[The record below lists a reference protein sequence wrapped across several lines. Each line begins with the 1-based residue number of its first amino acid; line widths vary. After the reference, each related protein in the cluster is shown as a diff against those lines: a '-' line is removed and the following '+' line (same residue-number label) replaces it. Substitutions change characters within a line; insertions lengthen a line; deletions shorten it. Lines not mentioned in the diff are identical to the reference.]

1 MVRYPCA
8 ALQRCWRKLASSKEQ
23 NNSNMFATSF
33 PWRQRQLQFQHRA
46 SNAAA
51 SATVPSERIQS
62 TKFSADDFQIWYE
75 EDSEQ
80 LSPIDNLTYMP
91 TNNHSHGECPATIVT
106 NAEESTE
113 TVGPRVADLI
123 EVYERI
129 PQPKV
134 ENIKQPTR
142 PGLKDSSQSV
152 DQSLPNSKFKLPPK
166 EDLIADGLGDL
177 VLKLRDAESKFERR
191 QRYQSMFKDAPLYQV
206 YTERSI
212 QRDHAARKPF
222 VRVSSGNGAC
232 GTNSLEFVD
241 TIFTH
246 IDDDETDAT
255 TDILPTCVTTA
266 LEAWKRQELE
276 RLSTQSE
283 HIEKSR
289 GKSPPPVVTDSRSRT
304 SNSRSYSSLPTSPL
318 RGKSPVRSLSDAAE
332 MQAFVASVAGT
343 GPNRAMWCKMPQVV
357 SAGLVDGLTKIQRKL
372 QEALFEILTSEASY
386 FRSLN
391 VLIEVFYKSPYM
403 QAGKPGAVV
412 SPVEKHHLF
421 SNVLEIH
428 MTSENFLRAM
438 EACFR
443 EDPWL
448 MQLCEIVYDH
458 TETKFDCYITYVQ
471 NQMYQT
477 RALCKL
483 RGNPVFLEAMR
494 QVQSQPDCAFLDLN
508 SFLLLPMQRVTR
520 LRLLTSTVLRYA
532 PKNTTVYRG
541 GLVALAA
548 LERFISECDAKKS
561 YMEQKER
568 LIQLTQ
574 LFEYNSTT
582 KTVAT
587 ESRRLIKE
595 GELRLVTV
603 SRHSG
608 SAFQR
613 KLSGILRQKV
623 VNASLFLFSDL
634 LVIAKKR
641 SNDRL
646 MIDESCALSDVTIK
660 VDETPEGATIIR
672 HYRPASESSVDASYG
687 SQRISALHD
696 ENNTSSPMDTSKNGG
711 FFLFPFRL
719 CIRDGTN
726 PPSEYRLQ
734 AKSLSERERW
744 IDAISPAEY
753 GASQEL
759 LIRDCPQV
767 LATKSYSALEGDE
780 LELKEGDC
788 ASLLISLSDGWCKGM
803 LPDGSKGWFPSSVCV
818 QVEDATMKRENMK
831 NFLIIEEARN
841 AYARR
846 KAREQFS
853 QFPRVK
859 NTHFAHFS

>member
-1 MVRYPCA
+1 
-8 ALQRCWRKLASSKEQ
+8 
-23 NNSNMFATSF
+23 MFTASF
-33 PWRQRQLQFQHRA
+33 PWRRSQPQSYRDVPD
-46 SNAAA
+46 A
-51 SATVPSERIQS
+51 SASGAVTGDRLLP
-62 TKFSADDFQIWYE
+62 TKFSADDFQPWYE
-75 EDSEQ
+75 DGGRQ
-80 LSPIDNLTYMP
+80 PNLT
-91 TNNHSHGECPATIVT
+91 SHPIQVSTKTCGRGEYWAPMTT
-106 NAEESTE
+106 SAEQPSEF
-113 TVGPRVADLI
+113 VGYRVADLI
-123 EVYERI
+123 EVFEGGRQSMAETVNSPKKPGSSTKESLTNFNSTSVDKLKNNSHSVDLSVSDTKVRI
-129 PQPKV
+129 PS
-134 ENIKQPTR
+134 T
-142 PGLKDSSQSV
+142 
-152 DQSLPNSKFKLPPK
+152 
-166 EDLIADGLGDL
+166 EDTIPDGLGDL
-177 VLKLRDAESKFERR
+177 VLKLRDDENKFERR

-206 YTERSI
+206 YNERSTK
-212 QRDHAARKPF
+212 REHAARKPI
-222 VRVSSGNGAC
+222 VRVSSGNGAD
-232 GTNSLEFVD
+232 GTHSLEFVD
-241 TIFTH
+241 TIFTP
-246 IDDDETDAT
+246 IDDDETDVTA
-255 TDILPTCVTTA
+255 DFLPACVTTA
-266 LEAWKRQELE
+266 LETWKRQELE
-276 RLSTQSE
+276 RLSIKSDQTG
-283 HIEKSR
+283 KSR
-289 GKSPPPVVTDSRSRT
+289 ERSPPPAVTDSRSRT
-304 SNSRSYSSLPTSPL
+304 NGSRSPYLSLPTSP
-318 RGKSPVRSLSDAAE
+318 RWEKSPIRRLSNTAE

-357 SAGLVDGLTKIQRKL
+357 SAGLVDGLTKLQRKL

-391 VLIEVFYKSPYM
+391 VLIEVFYKSPCM

-428 MTSENFLRAM
+428 MTSENFLRVM
-438 EACFR
+438 EAAFR

-448 MQLCEIVYDH
+448 TQLCEIVYDH
-458 TETKFDCYITYVQ
+458 TETKFDCYVTYVQ

-483 RGNPVFLEAMR
+483 RSNPAFLEAMR

-532 PKNTTVYRG
+532 PRNTAVYRG

-548 LERFISECDAKKS
+548 LERFLSECDAKKS

-595 GELRLVTV
+595 GKLRLVTV

-613 KLSGILRQKV
+613 KLSGILRQKI

-646 MIDESCALSDVTIK
+646 MIDESCALSDVSVK
-660 VDETPEGATIIR
+660 VGETPEGFTVTR
-672 HYRPASESSVDASYG
+672 YYRSAVNMTADTAHEV
-687 SQRISALHD
+687 QRISALQD
-696 ENNTSSPMDTSKNGG
+696 ANNASSLIDSNKDGC
-711 FFLFPFRL
+711 FLAYPFCL
-719 CIRDGTN
+719 YIRDGTN
-726 PPSEYRLQ
+726 PPSEYRFQ
-734 AKSLSERERW
+734 ARSLSERERW
-744 IDAISPAEY
+744 IDAISPTDY
-753 GASQEL
+753 GASHES

-767 LATKSYSALEGDE
+767 LATKSYSAVEGDE

-831 NFLIIEEARN
+831 NFLIIEEART

-846 KAREQFS
+846 KAREHFM
-853 QFPRVK
+853 QFPKVK
-859 NTHFAHFS
+859 DTHFAQFS